1 MKTKPVAAVYDRRME
16 NEPGSHRQPLQGA
29 VYDRRMENEPD
40 ALVAQ
45 LEV

>member
-1 MKTKPVAAVYDRRME
+1 MKTIPLAAVFDRLLE